1 MHESEVAQI
10 NENDELLCCTDEA
23 AIMCTKPT
31 KRAACQLEAEQDYC
45 SLQLLA
51 ESKKCESFCATNV
64 CAHGLVSLAQLHT
77 KLTAHACCLCAAV
90 VCWQENVRMAAGSA
104 VLEHRPSHREKAS
117 AIAAGGGDARAS
129 HAACNARCC
138 QGPLAHQGRLA
149 LRPRADTIR
158 PKVRPATTRVLAWL
172 YQATRQAQ
180 ARWPLLWT
188 SRVEAAMIPM
198 KSS

>member
-31 KRAACQLEAEQDYC
+31 KRAACQLEAEQDHC

-117 AIAAGGGDARAS
+117 AIAAGGGMLEHRTPLATLAVAKAHLPIKGDSLYGLGPTQFALRFGLPPPAS
-129 HAACNARCC
+129 LPGYIKPPGKRKRDGLFY
-138 QGPLAHQGRLA
+138 GPLAWKP
-149 LRPRADTIR
+149 PRS
-158 PKVRPATTRVLAWL
+158 P
-172 YQATRQAQ
+172 
-180 ARWPLLWT
+180 
-188 SRVEAAMIPM
+188 
-198 KSS
+198 